1 MQTYNTVQ
9 DNIFVHEST
18 TDSQASF
25 IFESDEETGQKVK
38 RRPWETIQEA
48 LQREAREKEV
58 ARLQKLMKYAFPRR
72 REEHLYKKKLLNPED
87 FNMSVDLI
95 KLKKESMRLDKEK
108 SIANSSVFKN
118 PFNQDLDGNTFSKMD
133 SVQ

>member
-9 DNIFVHEST
+9 DNIYVHEST

-38 RRPWETIQEA
+38 RRPWETIQQA
-48 LQREAREKEV
+48 LEREAREKEV

-72 REEHLYKKKLLNPED
+72 REEHLYKKKMLNPED
-87 FNMSVDLI
+87 LNMSVDLI
-95 KLKKESMRLDKEK
+95 KLK
-108 SIANSSVFKN
+108 
-118 PFNQDLDGNTFSKMD
+118 
-133 SVQ
+133 

>member
-1 MQTYNTVQ
+1 MPRKSRKNDSTFTFDASRNEGFRYSTKIQNMQTYNTVQ

-38 RRPWETIQEA
+38 RRPWETIKQA
-48 LQREAREKEV
+48 LEREAREKEV
-58 ARLQKLMKYAFPRR
+58 ARLQKLMKFAYPRR

-87 FNMSVDLI
+87 
-95 KLKKESMRLDKEK
+95 
-108 SIANSSVFKN
+108 
-118 PFNQDLDGNTFSKMD
+118 
-133 SVQ
+133 

>member
-1 MQTYNTVQ
+1 MQ

-25 IFESDEETGQKVK
+25 IFESDEETGQKIK
-38 RRPWETIQEA
+38 RRPWETIKEA
-48 LQREAREKEV
+48 LEREAREKEV

-95 KLKKESMRLDKEK
+95 RLKKESLRLDKEK

-118 PFNQDLDGNTFSKMD
+118 HINQDLDGNTFSKME